1 MMDIIICR
9 IKYPNDPTGNT
20 NVHQHFIGSF
30 EGSTLELYSISS
42 IMGKEYKVYSEE
54 GNPNEDY
61 YLIIGEEQLECKLRV
76 PSFIDCTK
84 SYILKISED
93 VDISKLNGRAIPI
106 DIRAKIADKISLM
119 KENKKLKRYC
129 IDMNEFISINNKVK
143 K

>member
-20 NVHQHFIGSF
+20 NVHQQ
-30 EGSTLELYSISS
+30 
-42 IMGKEYKVYSEE
+42 
-54 GNPNEDY
+54 
-61 YLIIGEEQLECKLRV
+61 IGEEQLECKLRV

-84 SYILKISED
+84 SYILKISGD

-106 DIRAKIADKISLM
+106 DIREKIADKISLM